1 MNNKRILNG
10 LIVTIFLILGA
21 MFVSGVGNAEVSITS
36 PDSNSYNT
44 ESILVNATFT
54 GGTNVTNYT
63 VTVTDESGVVVFLN
77 NTPGINISNMT
88 IGVSWPA
95 SNGTFT
101 DGTYT
106 INVSIIDNI
115 TNQGGDVFNSTS
127 ATIQVVVDNTD
138 PNSNVTILGIKDGVR
153 NLDLTDEQIIDYGTE
168 LTINCGAN
176 DTQSGINLTRS
187 SLSIKHPGVAS
198 FSNISSTYLTT
209 GNNTLKASMIH
220 ADTSFLGD
228 FVVLCTLVDLAGN
241 SFNQYYNFTTQTA
254 IVDKGSPFANENFI
268 APIGKTLIGRGTV
281 ENYAVKYGALPEDG
295 DARLIKKQGGI
306 ILLIG
311 EEEHTVMVDDID
323 DASATLTISSE
334 PFTFDIN
341 VDETKEVDVDGD
353 GTNDLE
359 IYLHKIHQRAADLVF
374 KEIATPVVAEE
385 ETIEEAVEDVVV
397 MPVEEEK
404 DLGWLWTLFI
414 LVIVIVIFMFI
425 LHKFTGGPKGA
436 ATGIK
441 FKPRDLGS
449 SKNGSWGTPEVSS
462 KKGSK
467 PFY

>member
-1 MNNKRILNG
+1 MFDKKRFGSELNRRFSSIFILG
-10 LIVTIFLILGA
+10 LFIILGA
-21 MFVSGVGNAEVSITS
+21 MFVSAATVTIVS
-36 PDSNSYNT
+36 PDTGSYYGTGQNVT
-44 ESILVNATFT
+44 INATFT
-54 GGTNVTNYT
+54 QQTNVTAYAVN
-63 VTVTDESGVVVFLN
+63 VTDTTGVQTYFEEVTGQENLSGFTSLIVWN
-77 NTPGINISNMT
+77 
-88 IGVSWPA
+88 A
-95 SNGTFT
+95 SDETV

-106 INVSIIDNI
+106 INISVNDSGTSYENTI
-115 TNQGGDVFNSTS
+115 TTIVDHTNPLSTILITGSKNRVRNQDLTS
-127 ATIQVVVDNTD
+127 VAIVDYGADLVVDC
-138 PNSNVTILGIKDGVR
+138 GVSDATAG
-153 NLDLTDEQIIDYGTE
+153 LST
-168 LTINCGAN
+168 
-176 DTQSGINLTRS
+176 TRS
-187 SLSIKHPGVAS
+187 AILIKYPGVSS
-198 FSNISSTYLTT
+198 FANISSDLITSEN
-209 GNNTLKASMIH
+209 GTLKASLRNTE
-220 ADTSFLGD
+220 TSFLGD
-228 FVVLCTLVDLAGN
+228 FEIQCSFYDQADN
-241 SFNQYYNFTTQTA
+241 SNNTYYNFSTQSVV
-254 IVDKGSPFANENFI
+254 VDKGSPFTNENFVS
-268 APIGKTLIGRGTV
+268 PIGKTLIGRGTV